1 MRFIYF
7 FADDLLGVV
16 MIRIVEAVYEN
27 GVLKLL
33 EKLGLREGQR
43 VRVRIEESIVD
54 IVRRYRDEYRVELS
68 TEDIESYL
76 AERR

>member
-1 MRFIYF
+1 VRFIYF

>member
-1 MRFIYF
+1 
-7 FADDLLGVV
+7 